1 MIRTLVSLVLL
12 IALAFFGTTVGCGSA
27 HPSSDAGWPW
37 AGSQGK
43 RTFFGHVRAIWH
55 SEEMQDAKNG
65 ALEEGKKAL
74 DSDTAKKVKKGVH
87 DATGDETPP
96 SSK

>member
-12 IALAFFGTTVGCGSA
+12 IALAFFGTTVGCGTP
-27 HPSSDAGWPW
+27 HPHADAGWPW
-37 AGSQGK
+37 AGSEGK
-43 RTFFGHVRAIWH
+43 RTLFGHVRAIWH
-55 SEEMQDAKNG
+55 SEEVQDAKDG

-74 DSDTAKKVKKGVH
+74 DSDTGKKVKKGIH
-87 DATGDETPP
+87 DATDDNS